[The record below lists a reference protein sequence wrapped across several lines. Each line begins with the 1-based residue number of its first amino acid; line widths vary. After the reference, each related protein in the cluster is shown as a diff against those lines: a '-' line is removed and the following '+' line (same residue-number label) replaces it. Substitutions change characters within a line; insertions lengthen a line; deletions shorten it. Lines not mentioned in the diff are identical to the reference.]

1 MRVPIQYALSYPDR
15 WPGAIPGMDFSQP
28 MHLELGPPDRQ
39 RFPCLG
45 LAYRALEAGGTAPAT
60 LNAANEVAVAA
71 FLDEKAPFGAI
82 PETIQEVL
90 EAEPPSA
97 IRSLVDVLDADRRAR
112 ERARLV
118 LARHSAARSV
128 S

>member
-1 MRVPIQYALSYPDR
+1 MS
-15 WPGAIPGMDFSQP
+15 
-28 MHLELGPPDRQ
+28 LELEPPDHR

-45 LAYRALEAGGTAPAT
+45 LAYRVLEAGGTAPAA

-71 FLDEKAPFGAI
+71 FLDEKIPFSAI
-82 PETIQEVL
+82 PETIQDVL
-90 EAEPPSA
+90 EGEAPSA
-97 IRSLVDVLDADRRAR
+97 TRSLEDVLDADRRAR

-118 LARHSAARSV
+118 LARHSAARPV